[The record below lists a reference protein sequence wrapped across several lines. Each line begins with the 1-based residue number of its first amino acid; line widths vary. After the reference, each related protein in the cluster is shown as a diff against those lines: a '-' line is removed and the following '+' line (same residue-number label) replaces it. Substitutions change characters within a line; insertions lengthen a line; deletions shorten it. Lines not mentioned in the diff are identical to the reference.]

1 MTDQLTAS
9 VVRIFAADGR
19 TAVGSGFLVS
29 PKYVF
34 TCTQVTAQAIGIAA
48 DTAEAP
54 LGDVFLDF
62 PLVSA
67 GTILTA
73 RVVRWRPEGGEDI
86 TVLELASAPPPAV
99 TPAFLAVVVD
109 LWQHLFQVFGFPSRH
124 PEGVWIGGAFRE
136 RQPNGWVQLKETREA
151 HVRLGSGFRGSPVW
165 DEQERGIV
173 GIVIVPGEA
182 SHASNAF
189 AIPAET
195 LFKVWPEANRQII
208 NDLTVYLEML
218 AHRFSRV
225 PEYFP
230 SHLNI
235 DQIHQAIWVNQCPPR
250 RRWQEQTQSRELT
263 PWTGN
268 CAEAEPLSRWQAL
281 EVDPQ
286 SWVKPGAAEW
296 TKVRLTLKRAVLLG
310 VPGSGKSWLLQDEAR
325 RVARGQLSPLHA
337 HAHAPR
343 ALVGPPHLRLGA
355 GAEGPLRGAGASR
368 GPLRPLL
375 HPPHRR
381 AL

>member
-29 PKYVF
+29 PKSVF
-34 TCTQVTAQAIGIAA
+34 TCTQVTAQALGIAP

-99 TPAFLAVVVD
+99 TPAFLVVAVD

-136 RQPNGWVQLKETREA
+136 KQPNGWVRLKETRAA
-151 HVRLGSGFRGSPVW
+151 HVRLSSAFHGSAVW
-165 DEQERGIV
+165 DEQEHGII
-173 GIVIVPGEA
+173 GMLSVPEEA
-182 SHASNAF
+182 SPASSAF
-189 AIPAET
+189 AMPAET
-195 LFKVWPEANRQII
+195 LLKVWPEAKRQIT
-208 NDLTVYLEML
+208 NELTVYLDLL
-218 AHRFSRV
+218 AHRFSQV

-230 SHLNI
+230 AHLNI
-235 DQIHQAIWVNQCPPR
+235 DQIQQAMRVNRC
-250 RRWQEQTQSRELT
+250 L
-263 PWTGN
+263 
-268 CAEAEPLSRWQAL
+268 
-281 EVDPQ
+281 
-286 SWVKPGAAEW
+286 
-296 TKVRLTLKRAVLLG
+296 
-310 VPGSGKSWLLQDEAR
+310 
-325 RVARGQLSPLHA
+325 
-337 HAHAPR
+337 
-343 ALVGPPHLRLGA
+343 
-355 GAEGPLRGAGASR
+355 
-368 GPLRPLL
+368 
-375 HPPHRR
+375 
-381 AL
+381 